1 MSLQNQYFFLD
12 FHFYMYLQKMNAFLH
27 SQNSTVA
34 LNENSLSMLKFLTCP
49 PNALYEMVYTIQDS
63 ILGVY
68 CIWLLYPLSLF

>member
-1 MSLQNQYFFLD
+1 
-12 FHFYMYLQKMNAFLH
+12 MNAFLH

-34 LNENSLSMLKFLTCP
+34 LKENSLSMLKFLTCP

-68 CIWLLYPLSLF
+68 CI

>member
-1 MSLQNQYFFLD
+1 
-12 FHFYMYLQKMNAFLH
+12 MYLQKMNIFLH

-49 PNALYEMVYTIQDS
+49 PNPLYAMVYTIQDS